1 MPDALSKSWRESL
14 FRILQE
20 YDEAQAFREAA
31 LAGRLGDWTA
41 CLTKAVV
48 GSCKDHGWHAAA
60 KGHLAEVLPVPRN
73 EYLALDVVAFQPN
86 GSDRWP
92 FPVDVFELENSPDDD
107 RIAYS
112 LWKLLCVRA
121 PLRALFAYRR
131 ESREGSALVG
141 HLAETVV
148 GSMPMAERMSLSG
161 ETLLLIGSRAEGEI
175 FPYGYFKEW
184 ILDTNTGRFARA

>member
-1 MPDALSKSWRESL
+1 MPDALCKRWRESL
-14 FRILQE
+14 FRILQK

-48 GSCKDHGWHAAA
+48 GSCKDLGWHAAA

-73 EYLALDVVAFQPN
+73 EYLALDVVAFQSN
-86 GSDRWP
+86 GSGRWP
-92 FPVDVFELENSPDDD
+92 FPMAVFELENSPDDD

-121 PLRALFAYRR
+121 PLRVLFAYRR

-148 GSMPMAERMSLSG
+148 GSMPMAERMNLSG

>member
-1 MPDALSKSWRESL
+1 MPDALSKRWRGSL

-31 LAGRLGDWTA
+31 LASRLGDWTA

-48 GSCKDHGWHAAA
+48 GSCKDLGWHAAA

-73 EYLALDVVAFQPN
+73 EYLALDVVAFQPSG
-86 GSDRWP
+86 GSRWP
-92 FPVDVFELENSPDDD
+92 FPVAVFELENSPDDD

-121 PLRALFAYRR
+121 PLRVLFAYRK
-131 ESREGSALVG
+131 ESREGSALASC
-141 HLAETVV
+141 LADTVV
-148 GSMPMAERMSLSG
+148 GGMPMAERMSLSG
-161 ETLLLIGSRAEGEI
+161 ETLLMIGSRAEGEI

-184 ILDTNTGRFARA
+184 ILDKNTGRFARA